1 MAWQVEFTPKAKR
14 ALDRL
19 DQQVIRRILRFLSE
33 RLATAKDPR
42 ALGEALRGDDL
53 GDFWKYRVGDYRI
66 IADIADRTVTI
77 YVVNIGHRS
86 QIYRPR

>member
-33 RLATAKDPR
+33 RLAAAKEPR
-42 ALGEALRGDDL
+42 ALGEALRATTPGTSGSIASGTTESL
-53 GDFWKYRVGDYRI
+53 PTLRI
-66 IADIADRTVTI
+66 
-77 YVVNIGHRS
+77 
-86 QIYRPR
+86 

>member
-1 MAWQVEFTPKAKR
+1 MAWQIEFTPKARR

-19 DQQVIRRILRFLSE
+19 DRQIARRILKFLSQ
-33 RLATAKDPR
+33 RLAASADPR
-42 ALGEALRGDDL
+42 TLGQALRGDEL

-66 IADIADRTVTI
+66 IADVVDRKVTI

-86 QIYRPR
+86 EIYRLR